1 MRTMYISEPTFP
13 AVRVLGLMVV
23 PTFKNSP
30 HTHRRRAARPGAVD
44 DALSGSFRIAKPA
57 TGSLLRARVVAAGGT
72 CRIDSE
78 RAGPAGAAPT
88 GVIGIKLKLPA

>member
-1 MRTMYISEPTFP
+1 
-13 AVRVLGLMVV
+13 
-23 PTFKNSP
+23 
-30 HTHRRRAARPGAVD
+30 
-44 DALSGSFRIAKPA
+44 
-57 TGSLLRARVVAAGGT
+57 VAAGGT

>member
-30 HTHRRRAARPGAVD
+30 HARPAGRPAGGRGVGGGD
-44 DALSGSFRIAKPA
+44 DALAAFALPSPPA
-57 TGSLLRARVVAAGGT
+57 
-72 CRIDSE
+72 C
-78 RAGPAGAAPT
+78 
-88 GVIGIKLKLPA
+88 